1 MHTEKQVIINKKIE
15 IFDNKK
21 LETSEQK
28 KAYNFAK
35 AAHEGQFRSSG
46 EPYFNHVLETAK
58 TIAEWKLDNNTIIAA
73 FLHDIVENTEITIE
87 EIKKEFGPE
96 VAFLVAGV
104 TKLKKIHYRGEESE
118 VQNIRKMI
126 LAMAEDIT
134 VVLIKLA
141 DRLHNMKTLSALAP
155 EKQKRIALETREIYA
170 PLAYRLGMQ
179 NISGQLED
187 LAFLYLSPKEYDWLQ
202 NTVTESY
209 DNRHLYLESIKPII
223 VRELNKNKI
232 IEDFSIDFRAKRYN
246 SLYKKLQ
253 RNDMNIENIY
263 DQVAL
268 RIIVPTIDDCYKVL
282 GIIHSLWTPLPR
294 KIKDYIATPKPNGY
308 RSLHTTVFCVD
319 SKITEFQ
326 IKTKEMHH
334 ENEFGIAAHWAYK
347 EKDHKFWS
355 QGHKFTKHRKELIWV
370 KQLSQWQK
378 NFTEPKDFIESMK
391 IDFFK
396 DRIFVFTPTGEVID
410 LPVGATPIDFAY
422 KIHTK
427 IGDSCSSAEVNNKIV
442 PFDWE
447 LRSGDVVK
455 ILTQKNK
462 TPSRSWLDYV
472 KTASARIRVKK
483 SLDQQKSSTLCL
495 ASRKKIEFRATVEDR
510 LGILKDVA
518 AVFANSKV
526 NIEKVSQLTSS
537 MPVFKL
543 KCGALDTSKIE
554 KLLVKIKKISG
565 VKEVSY
571 RYCN

>member
-1 MHTEKQVIINKKIE
+1 MHTEKQLIINKKIE
-15 IFDNKK
+15 ILDNKK
-21 LETSEQK
+21 METSEQK

-35 AAHEGQFRSSG
+35 AAHEGQFRSNG
-46 EPYFNHVLETAK
+46 EPYFNHVFETAK
-58 TIAEWKLDNNTIIAA
+58 TIIEWKLDNNTIIAA
-73 FLHDIVENTEITIE
+73 FLHDIVEDTEITIE

-104 TKLKKIHYRGEESE
+104 TKLKKIKYGGVEGE

-126 LAMAEDIT
+126 LAMAEDIR

-141 DRLHNMKTLSALAP
+141 DRLHNMKTLFALAP

-187 LAFLYLSPKEYDWLQ
+187 LAFLYLSPDEYNWVQ
-202 NTVTESY
+202 NIVTESY
-209 DNRHLYLESIKPII
+209 DNRLLYLESIKPII
-223 VRELNKNKI
+223 ISELNKNKI
-232 IEDFSIDFRAKRYN
+232 IEDFIIDFRAKRYN

-263 DQVAL
+263 DQVAC

-294 KIKDYIATPKPNGY
+294 KIKDYIAMPKPNGY
-308 RSLHTTVFCVD
+308 RSLHTTVFCVN

-326 IKTKEMHH
+326 IKTQEMHS

-347 EKDHKFWS
+347 EKDHKFLS
-355 QGHKFTKHRKELIWV
+355 HGHKFTKHSKELIWV

-378 NFTEPKDFIESMK
+378 NFTESQDFIESMK

-396 DRIFVFTPTGEVID
+396 DRIFVFTPRGEVID
-410 LPVGATPIDFAY
+410 LPVSATPIDFAY

-427 IGDSCSSAEVNNKIV
+427 IGDSCSGAEVNNKIV
-442 PFDWE
+442 PFDFE

-462 TPSRSWLDYV
+462 KPSRSWLDYV
-472 KTASARIRVKK
+472 KTASARLRVQK
-483 SLDQQKSSTLCL
+483 SLAKQESSTLFL
-495 ASRKKIEFRATVEDR
+495 ASRKKIEFRVTAEER
-510 LGILKDVA
+510 QGILKDIA
-518 AVFANSKV
+518 AVFANSKI
-526 NIEKVSQLTSS
+526 NIEKVSQMTSS

-543 KCGALDTSKIE
+543 RCGELDIGKIE
-554 KLLVKIKKISG
+554 KLLVKIKKISS

-571 RYCN
+571 RYFH